1 MAEVRQIPSAVGAF
15 EAQVIDFNKTYS
27 AIVQNANAVRRR
39 QIQAQQDVEKRID
52 VSLADKRAIR
62 PQDSD
67 YIEEKRQDVYNYYF
81 QNRDNILAGGKAAG
95 ELKMKMGEFTSA
107 INQSSSLNKRG
118 VNLNPAWKEAM
129 KDKNQMDD
137 GLTEAFN
144 LWSLPINDSKRKQG
158 KFMRDG
164 VEADIDEF
172 DVPDISYFQKFDE
185 AKDLDKVITENV
197 KAYTP
202 DKMTLSTN
210 KRLGIYVDQLKE
222 LRIYDPAHQVK
233 EVESVANSKP
243 RAFLT
248 HFKPQFE
255 IYKSQPQEDRD
266 LEFKKVIDSYRDMAG
281 VDMTSWFAKQG
292 GTPGIDNEL
301 ELAAFKQ
308 LESHL
313 PKVVKDV
320 YDYRTQS
327 ILLKQF
333 QYNLS
338 ASRFSYEKK
347 QDEQLDLIVSRSI
360 KSKDFNSDTWNEY
373 YKPFTNA
380 SNSGTGNVRSAYINF
395 SKPDENKNITVTF
408 QTQTPMLDVDGKY
421 VTDRAKAMEMSKRE
435 AGTNPVVA
443 PDGIWY
449 AQNNRNI
456 IINQNEPESIVS
468 AKIAKVNDLIENSI
482 SVDAAKDTWQA
493 LRNKK
498 TLLKE
503 AIPGAKRTPSTKASG
518 STINKN
524 VQK

>member
-1 MAEVRQIPSAVGAF
+1 MTEVRQIPSAVGAF

-27 AIVQNANAVRRR
+27 AIVQNANAARRR

-144 LWSLPINDSKRKQG
+144 LWSLPINDPKRKQG

-313 PKVVKDV
+313 PKVIKDV

-327 ILLKQF
+327 ILLKQWQLNLYRQRFAF
-333 QYNLS
+333 QK
-338 ASRFSYEKK
+338 EKEAELEGFDAALTK
-347 QDEQLDLIVSRSI
+347 SI
-360 KSKDFNSDTWNEY
+360 KSGKFNKNEWNAYMNGWSNIDHPGAGGVRAGGYNFSDPDSKGRVTVTY
-373 YKPFTNA
+373 YTQVPLTGADSKYLTSANGVTKQMA
-380 SNSGTGNVRSAYINF
+380 EANVKANSKLRSASTNVKAEL
-395 SKPDENKNITVTF
+395 SK
-408 QTQTPMLDVDGKY
+408 
-421 VTDRAKAMEMSKRE
+421 
-435 AGTNPVVA
+435 
-443 PDGIWY
+443 DGIWY
-449 AQNNRNI
+449 AQMERTAILDPKAANLAPDISNMNSYI
-456 IINQNEPESIVS
+456 QN
-468 AKIAKVNDLIENSI
+468 
-482 SVDAAKDTWQA
+482 
-493 LRNKK
+493 
-498 TLLKE
+498 
-503 AIPGAKRTPSTKASG
+503 AIPIEQAKTEFDEGRKGKKGKESKQFIPK
-518 STINKN
+518 KY
-524 VQK
+524 